1 MISPHHSPHA
11 FTSSPWSQQTHR
23 SQEGVGAIH
32 TERRQRLVMCRS
44 RTVPRR
50 RARSSPR
57 RRARATR
64 QQQVPERRRPER
76 RRPLPAALR
85 RGGRPGGLQAQHA
98 PHHLDVVVP
107 AGLHVPVEVHDPS
120 ALCVA
125 AGNVQRKG
133 KVLVWTETLL
143 DDIALANTFIA
154 CHRSYTSDHSFHQK
168 QKMYP

>member
-1 MISPHHSPHA
+1 MVA
-11 FTSSPWSQQTHR
+11 ADSQKRTTQHC
-23 SQEGVGAIH
+23 
-32 TERRQRLVMCRS
+32 LVMC

-57 RRARATR
+57 PRRRATR

-85 RGGRPGGLQAQHA
+85 RGGLPGGLQAQHA

-107 AGLHVPVEVHDPS
+107 AGLHVPVEVHDPG

-125 AGNVQRKG
+125 GNAQRKA
-133 KVLVWTETLL
+133 KRCVSMDWRHYWMAQRLQPLSQRVTVQILVTGHFRNRDVSLNSL
-143 DDIALANTFIA
+143 
-154 CHRSYTSDHSFHQK
+154 
-168 QKMYP
+168 

>member
-1 MISPHHSPHA
+1 MVA
-11 FTSSPWSQQTHR
+11 AD
-23 SQEGVGAIH
+23 SQESGGSRRNTYREASAPSHVPKPNGA
-32 TERRQRLVMCRS
+32 T
-44 RTVPRR
+44 P
-50 RARSSPR
+50 
-57 RRARATR
+57 RATR

-143 DDIALANTFIA
+143 DDDIALANTFIA

>member
-1 MISPHHSPHA
+1 MVA
-11 FTSSPWSQQTHR
+11 ADSQKRTTQHC
-23 SQEGVGAIH
+23 
-32 TERRQRLVMCRS
+32 LVMC

-57 RRARATR
+57 PRRRATR
-64 QQQVPERRRPER
+64 QQQVPERPSPER
-76 RRPLPAALR
+76 RRPLPTLR
-85 RGGRPGGLQAQHA
+85 RGGLPGGLQAQHA